1 MAVGLVERPRQL
13 SILTR
18 PGAQP
23 LPVLPAEGV
32 ATGKPV
38 AMVITATPISPIFP
52 RLALVVVG

>member
-1 MAVGLVERPRQL
+1 MAEALEERPRQPL
-13 SILTR
+13 ILTR
-18 PGAQP
+18 PGVQP
-23 LPVLPAEGV
+23 LLVLPAEAV